1 LTLFGNYTWS
11 KSLDLADA
19 GATIAVNG
27 LDAKGSS
34 YGRANFDRSQI
45 FNLGYVYELPFGTG
59 KRFYGNPGWLGREL
73 ASGWQVSGS
82 ATAEKGL
89 PLEITAADTSNTG
102 GIHTQVADRVCDGTL
117 SSPTLGAWFNTACFV
132 QPIAGR
138 IGDSGRNVLV
148 GPGLLNFDISAFKRF
163 PFGEQRWVQF
173 RTDFFSA
180 FNHPA
185 FSTGQTQGV
194 TDSTYG
200 RVTSA
205 SDSRVVQMS
214 LQVSF

>member
-1 LTLFGNYTWS
+1 MIRTPWNSANCYFLF
-11 KSLDLADA
+11 L
-19 GATIAVNG
+19 
-27 LDAKGSS
+27 
-34 YGRANFDRSQI
+34 Q
-45 FNLGYVYELPFGTG
+45 
-59 KRFYGNPGWLGREL
+59 
-73 ASGWQVSGS
+73 
-82 ATAEKGL
+82 
-89 PLEITAADTSNTG
+89 
-102 GIHTQVADRVCDGTL
+102 
-117 SSPTLGAWFNTACFV
+117 AWFNTACFV

-138 IGDSGRNVLV
+138 IGDSGRNVLL

-163 PFGEQRWVQF
+163 PFGEQRWIQF

-205 SDSRVVQMS
+205 SDARVIQMS
-214 LQVSF
+214 LQLTF

>member
-1 LTLFGNYTWS
+1 MAHPLG
-11 KSLDLADA
+11 
-19 GATIAVNG
+19 
-27 LDAKGSS
+27 GSNS
-34 YGRANFDRSQI
+34 
-45 FNLGYVYELPFGTG
+45 
-59 KRFYGNPGWLGREL
+59 
-73 ASGWQVSGS
+73 
-82 ATAEKGL
+82 
-89 PLEITAADTSNTG
+89 
-102 GIHTQVADRVCDGTL
+102 VADRVYDGRL
-117 SSPTLGAWFNTACFV
+117 SSPTLQAWFNTACFV

-163 PFGEQRWVQF
+163 PFGEQRWFQF

-180 FNHPA
+180 LNHPA

-205 SDSRVVQMS
+205 SDSRVIRMS
-214 LQVSF
+214 LQVTF